1 MGSLAADF
9 CVVRRERL
17 TMIKA
22 QVLLLLSA
30 VILHSDC
37 ALQIKRNI
45 NALSLPVGS
54 RALYDDI
61 VRRINSP
68 QEQATAP
75 SFSNLGLALFNSDQ
89 ASPVIKTPPVID
101 QIQTQVSVPAQ
112 TIASAAPVIPNAPEA
127 RVYAVPEASIYAAL
141 AAQEEASYLNSLRAD
156 QQLRALE
163 HEAFVAHEYQYRVE
177 VPEHVEERGRFYN
190 HESIAN
196 SFRPVQRKPSIVIG
210 ASDSRI

>member
-9 CVVRRERL
+9 CVVRRGRL

-68 QEQATAP
+68 QEQAPAP

-89 ASPVIKTPPVID
+89 AFPVIKTPPVID
-101 QIQTQVSVPAQ
+101 QIQTHVSVPAQ
-112 TIASAAPVIPNAPEA
+112 TIASDAPVIPNA
-127 RVYAVPEASIYAAL
+127 PEASIYAAL
-141 AAQEEASYLNSLRAD
+141 AAQEEAIHLNSLRAD

-163 HEAFVAHEYQYRVE
+163 HEALVAHEYQHRVE
-177 VPEHVEERGRFYN
+177 VPEHVAERGRFYN
-190 HESIAN
+190 HESIAS

-210 ASDSRI
+210 ASNSRI

>member
-1 MGSLAADF
+1 MGSLASDF
-9 CVVRRERL
+9 CVVRREGL

-37 ALQIKRNI
+37 LLRIKRNI

-68 QEQATAP
+68 QEQAPAP
-75 SFSNLGLALFNSDQ
+75 GFSNLGLALFNSDQ
-89 ASPVIKTPPVID
+89 ASPVMKTPPVID
-101 QIQTQVSVPAQ
+101 DIQTHVSVPAQ
-112 TIASAAPVIPNAPEA
+112 TIASEA
-127 RVYAVPEASIYAAL
+127 RVYAVPEAGIYAAL
-141 AAQEEASYLNSLRAD
+141 AAQEEAIHLNSLRAD

-163 HEAFVAHEYQYRVE
+163 HEAFVAHEYQHRVE

-210 ASDSRI
+210 ASNLRI

>member
-9 CVVRRERL
+9 CVVRRGRL

-68 QEQATAP
+68 QEQAPAP

-89 ASPVIKTPPVID
+89 ASQVID
-101 QIQTQVSVPAQ
+101 KIQTQVSVPAQ
-112 TIASAAPVIPNAPEA
+112 TIASVAPVIPNAPEA
-127 RVYAVPEASIYAAL
+127 RVYAVPEAGIYAAL

-177 VPEHVEERGRFYN
+177 VPEHVQERGRFYN

>member
-1 MGSLAADF
+1 MGSLASDF
-9 CVVRRERL
+9 CVVRREGL

-37 ALQIKRNI
+37 LLRIKRNI

-68 QEQATAP
+68 QEKAPAP

-89 ASPVIKTPPVID
+89 ASPVIKTPVID
-101 QIQTQVSVPAQ
+101 QITTQVSVPAQ
-112 TIASAAPVIPNAPEA
+112 TIAS
-127 RVYAVPEASIYAAL
+127 
-141 AAQEEASYLNSLRAD
+141 
-156 QQLRALE
+156 
-163 HEAFVAHEYQYRVE
+163 
-177 VPEHVEERGRFYN
+177 
-190 HESIAN
+190 
-196 SFRPVQRKPSIVIG
+196 
-210 ASDSRI
+210 

>member
-1 MGSLAADF
+1 MF
-9 CVVRRERL
+9 E
-17 TMIKA
+17 K
-22 QVLLLLSA
+22 
-30 VILHSDC
+30 
-37 ALQIKRNI
+37 NI
-45 NALSLPVGS
+45 FVALSLPVGS

-68 QEQATAP
+68 QEQAPAP

-89 ASPVIKTPPVID
+89 ASPVIKTPPVIHE
-101 QIQTQVSVPAQ
+101 IQTHVSVPAQ
-112 TIASAAPVIPNAPEA
+112 TIASVAPVIPNAPEA
-127 RVYAVPEASIYAAL
+127 RVYAVPEAGIYAAL
-141 AAQEEASYLNSLRAD
+141 AAQEEAIHLNSLRAD

-163 HEAFVAHEYQYRVE
+163 HEAFVAHEYQHRVE

-210 ASDSRI
+210 ASNSRI